1 MELNTISLSDFV
13 RNAEIMWLKGLDT
26 VQMNARNSGLF
37 RVEPVAQN
45 TGNTREYTEI
55 DLENYAKRKAEGAQS
70 ERARIQQGYT
80 KIAKLRRIALD
91 IGITYE
97 MRTQNKYSE
106 VVSRLTNL
114 GALAARRMELDLS
127 HRISFGTATS
137 YVDMDGETVD
147 TTVSNGL
154 SLFNVAHTV
163 RGSGITY
170 RNRLAGNGA
179 FSKSTLE
186 GIETLCVEETINQ
199 FGEKMAI
206 PYDILFSTD
215 DPNTVNTMYTELKS
229 MASTTLTTNEGV
241 INVNRGK
248 YRHVMLPLVATD
260 NLGNVDGTKA
270 DYWGLASSMFTSAYL
285 GMHEE
290 PRLKTPPADGNNAE
304 EFSTDDWNFGTR
316 AGYFI
321 CVVSGAWVKFSS
333 GDGVG

>member
-1 MELNTISLSDFV
+1 MELNTISLPDFV
-13 RNAEIMWLKGLDT
+13 RNAEIMWLKGLDS
-26 VQMNARNSGLF
+26 VAMNARNSGLF
-37 RVEPVAQN
+37 RVEPVSQN

-55 DLENYAKRKAEGAQS
+55 DLENYAKAKPEGAQS
-70 ERARIQQGYT
+70 ERARVQQGYT
-80 KIAKLRRIALD
+80 KIAKLKRISLD

-97 MRTQNKYSE
+97 MRTQNKYTD

-114 GALAARRMELDLS
+114 GMLAARRIELDLS
-127 HRISFGTATS
+127 HRFTFGTATS

-147 TTVSNGL
+147 LTVGDGL
-154 SLFNVAHTV
+154 SLFNTAHTV
-163 RGSGITY
+163 RGSAATY
-170 RNRLAGNGA
+170 RNRLAGNAA
-179 FSKSTLE
+179 FSKTSLE
-186 GIETLCVEETINQ
+186 GMETLCVEETINQ

-206 PYDILFSTD
+206 PYDIIWSTD

-229 MASTTLTTNEGV
+229 LSSTTLETNQGV

-248 YRHVMLPLVATD
+248 YRHVMLPLLATD

-270 DYWGLASSMFTSAYL
+270 TYWGLASSMYSSAYL

-290 PRLKTPPADGNNAE
+290 PRLKTPPADGNSAE

-321 CVVSGAWVKFSS
+321 CIVSGVWVKFSS
-333 GDGVG
+333 GDGTP

>member
-1 MELNTISLSDFV
+1 MELNTISLPDFV
-13 RNAEIMWLKGLDT
+13 RNAEIMWLKGLDS
-26 VQMNARNSGLF
+26 VAMNARNSGLF

-45 TGNTREYTEI
+45 TGNTRDYTEI
-55 DLENYAKRKAEGAQS
+55 DLENYAKAKPEGAQS
-70 ERARIQQGYT
+70 ERARVQQGYT
-80 KIAKLRRIALD
+80 KIAKLKRIALD

-97 MRTQNKYSE
+97 MRTQNKYTE

-114 GALAARRMELDLS
+114 GMLAARRMELDLS
-127 HRISFGTATS
+127 HRITFGTATS

-147 TTVSNGL
+147 LTTGDGL
-154 SLFNVAHTV
+154 SLFNTAHTV
-163 RGSGITY
+163 RGSATTY
-170 RNRLAGNGA
+170 RNRLAGNAA
-179 FSKSTLE
+179 FSRASLE

-206 PYDILFSTD
+206 PYDILWSTD
-215 DPNTVNTMYTELKS
+215 DPNTVNTMYTELAS
-229 MASTTLTTNEGV
+229 LSSTTLETNQGV
-241 INVNRGK
+241 VNVNRGK

-270 DYWGLASSMFTSAYL
+270 TYWGLASSMYSSAYL

-290 PRLKTPPADGNNAE
+290 PRLKTPPADGNSAE

-321 CVVSGAWVKFSS
+321 CIVSGVWIKFSS
-333 GDGVG
+333 GDGTP